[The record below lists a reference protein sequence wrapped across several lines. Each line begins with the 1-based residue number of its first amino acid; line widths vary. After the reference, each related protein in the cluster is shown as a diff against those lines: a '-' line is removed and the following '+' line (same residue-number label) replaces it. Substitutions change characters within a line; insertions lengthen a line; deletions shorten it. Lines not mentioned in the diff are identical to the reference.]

1 MSATAMT
8 RGEASRSRVLDT
20 ARDVLA
26 TEGLDRFALRDI
38 AKRADMRL
46 GNLQYYF
53 PTRDDLLE
61 AVIQNEFEHNL
72 RSMRGL
78 EQQASGLKDYME
90 RLSQLLIAEYT
101 SLGGNIWPV
110 LNLLH
115 LHNRRFRRLSADI
128 YQQHFDI
135 IVAAMQKFGVS
146 GTPSALLEKARLITA
161 VIDGAS
167 LQAHAGP
174 HSNASRSW
182 KSLCRRTGEM
192 AVSIA
197 ES

>member
-1 MSATAMT
+1 MT
-8 RGEASRSRVLDT
+8 RGEASRFRILDM

-38 AKRADMRL
+38 AKRAGMRL

-61 AVIQNEFEHNL
+61 AVIQGEFEHNL
-72 RSMRGL
+72 QSMRALGEQAEGL
-78 EQQASGLKDYME
+78 EDYIQ
-90 RLSQLLIAEYT
+90 RLSQLLIKEYT
-101 SLGGNIWPV
+101 GVGGNIWPV

-115 LHNRRFRRLSADI
+115 LHNRRFRCQSAEI
-128 YQQHFDI
+128 YRQHFDI
-135 IVAAMQKFGVS
+135 IVSAMRKFGVEDKS
-146 GTPSALLEKARLITA
+146 GRLLEKARLITA

-182 KSLCRRTGEM
+182 KSLCRKTGEM
-192 AVSIA
+192 AVAIA
-197 ES
+197 EA